1 MPKINNIYC
10 AGTMRTGGSLVSNL
24 LSTHKDLLILID
36 IVHFFRYLYNKYNP
50 INRKANLY
58 RLSAELSL
66 RLRLR
71 DDIKISKLA
80 FYNKLCEDKVSNYSQ
95 VYSSIFKIILSEVPE
110 RK

>member
-1 MPKINNIYC
+1 M
-10 AGTMRTGGSLVSNL
+10 
-24 LSTHKDLLILID
+24 
-36 IVHFFRYLYNKYNP
+36 YNKYNP

-71 DDIKISKLA
+71 DDIKISELA

-95 VYSSIFKIILSEVPE
+95 VYSSIFKIILSKLPE
-110 RK
+110 KKMIGEYANAEWKSIGKFLEFNKNNVAIHVIRGSKRNIYHLGKK